1 MDNKSISA
9 DRLLSVHSLS
19 MTCEGPIFLPM
30 HWKGEGGTD
39 RFLVPGLVDYGGMA
53 MDDG

>member
-30 HWKGEGGTD
+30 HMEGEDGIDGI
-39 RFLVPGLVDYGGMA
+39 LVPGLVDYGGMA